1 MLTHDT
7 EETVLRNAH
16 MLQLQRPSKQV
27 HEAFLGHFGNR
38 HKSRPYP
45 RLAGLSADLYDDEF
59 RDDLVA
65 LRGQPDEDR
74 LTTYLRNHFPGPF
87 ARRSRSTDGPV
98 GYLSEY
104 RLKLVVGS
112 INVILAAAM
121 LFGSIYNLY
130 FVNSEQKRLGLTAG
144 YTVAF
149 ALCISLLT
157 NARRSEVFGA
167 CAAYAAVLVVF
178 VSGNLRNNS

>member
-74 LTTYLRNHFPGPF
+74 LTTYLRNHFPGLF
-87 ARRSRSTDGPV
+87 ARSRSTDSLV

-130 FVNSEQKRLGLTAG
+130 FVNSEQRRLGLIAG
-144 YTVAF
+144 YTIAF
-149 ALCISLLT
+149 ALCVSLLT

-178 VSGNLRNNS
+178 VSGNLGNES

>member
-1 MLTHDT
+1 
-7 EETVLRNAH
+7 

-45 RLAGLSADLYDDEF
+45 RLAGSSADLYDNDF

-65 LRGQPDEDR
+65 LRGRPDEDR
-74 LTTYLRNHFPGPF
+74 LTTYLRNHFPGMF
-87 ARRSRSTDGPV
+87 ARRSRSMNSPV

-112 INVILAAAM
+112 INIILAAAM

-130 FVNSEQKRLGLTAG
+130 FVNNKQKGLWLITG
-144 YTVAF
+144 YTIAF
-149 ALCISLLT
+149 ALYIGLLT

-178 VSGNLRNNS
+178 VSGNLGNES